1 MLKAELDKAKRTN
14 NEGILNITNSY
25 ETKITQYDQKI
36 INMNTEN
43 DKAIKE
49 IERLQGILR
58 DRDANI
64 DSLQYQLNSLRSN
77 DELNRN
83 QNIDLRRDI
92 EKLKKELMTSRR
104 DLEESENLHKRKDE
118 KLMDLIEEIDRL
130 NGLLDRKQ
138 KEGYDKDMRV
148 QSIST
153 EYEQIKS
160 REGYIQKD
168 LEFYRREN

>member
-36 INMNTEN
+36 INMKTEN

-64 DSLQYQLNSLRSN
+64 DSLQIN
-77 DELNRN
+77 
-83 QNIDLRRDI
+83 
-92 EKLKKELMTSRR
+92 
-104 DLEESENLHKRKDE
+104 
-118 KLMDLIEEIDRL
+118 
-130 NGLLDRKQ
+130 
-138 KEGYDKDMRV
+138 
-148 QSIST
+148 
-153 EYEQIKS
+153 
-160 REGYIQKD
+160 
-168 LEFYRREN
+168 